1 MNNWTPVHMPLTCQ
15 WRRWK
20 LNHHQG
26 GRRAGGSGG
35 SPGAQVGVIWPICW
49 EVGWSMSDP
58 SSGRELEEVGRGW
71 GENDGVPAKK
81 AHDRAL

>member
-1 MNNWTPVHMPLTCQ
+1 
-15 WRRWK
+15 
-20 LNHHQG
+20 
-26 GRRAGGSGG
+26 
-35 SPGAQVGVIWPICW
+35 
-49 EVGWSMSDP
+49 MSDP